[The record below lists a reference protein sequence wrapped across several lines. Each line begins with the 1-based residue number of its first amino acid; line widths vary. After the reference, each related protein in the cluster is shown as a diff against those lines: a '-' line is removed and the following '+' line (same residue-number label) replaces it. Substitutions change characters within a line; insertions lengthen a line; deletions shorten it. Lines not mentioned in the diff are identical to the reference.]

1 MGSRRLKKQYQ
12 KKTNGL
18 GIASTIIGFLGIF
31 LAFIPFCGI
40 FTGITFGIFGGI
52 LGFVGFFAAIS
63 DKRTSIAFPLVG
75 IAMCGL
81 AIVFSFTFT
90 GMFFNSVNDSI
101 QDAKEQIEIEEK
113 EIEQEAPVLGKNHI
127 IGPFDDIIIH
137 IVDYGVGY
145 IDLNGSKDRSEEL
158 FWVKINIINKSET
171 RIIEYSTWN
180 LNDFSRHDVEARDS
194 FGNNLE
200 RIGFFLSYP
209 KDGNERED
217 IYPGEKIQ
225 DVLAFQTPVQN
236 SDYILISL
244 PRENVNGS
252 GDSVVFKLPLDNLN

>member
-75 IAMCGL
+75 IAMCVL
-81 AIVFSFTFT
+81 AIVFSFAFT
-90 GMFFNSVNDSI
+90 GMLVNSVNNSV
-101 QDAKEQIEIEEK
+101 QEAQKQNEIEEK
-113 EIEQEAPVLGKNHI
+113 ETEQKAPMLGKNHL
-127 IGPFDDIIIH
+127 IGPFDDIVVH
-137 IVDYGVGY
+137 IVDYGVSH
-145 IDLNGSKDRSEEL
+145 IDLNGSRDKSEEL
-158 FWVKINIINKSET
+158 LWVKINVINKSKT
-171 RIIEYSTWN
+171 RKIEYSTWN
-180 LNDFSRHDVEARDS
+180 LNDFSEHDAEASDS
-194 FGNNLE
+194 FGNDLD

-225 DVLAFQTPVQN
+225 DVLAFQKPVKN

-244 PRENVNGS
+244 SRENVEGS
-252 GDSVVFKLPLDNLN
+252 GNNVTFKLPLDSSH